1 MCNICKNCSSLQ
13 NIQETLSIT
22 FSSKNH
28 LEYMTNSTC
37 SKVKTLFNLFFDKHL
52 NFFSKITEN
61 VIWDVGRGT
70 DSTFMKQFKVV
81 RLTFNDY
88 MSFAISHLAYELY
101 MSIVSITPYHVR
113 VETKCDCFSYLL

>member
-1 MCNICKNCSSLQ
+1 M
-13 NIQETLSIT
+13 
-22 FSSKNH
+22 
-28 LEYMTNSTC
+28 C

-70 DSTFMKQFKVV
+70 DSTFMKQFKIV

-88 MSFAISHLAYELY
+88 MRFAISQLAY
-101 MSIVSITPYHVR
+101 
-113 VETKCDCFSYLL
+113 